1 MVHRTIWEAEDA
13 SKMLHLLSVYF
24 NLILYRRQFNDVIF
38 FFDVLL
44 VFSFETRVH
53 ISLSIACLSADP
65 QRSFLKSLINALWY
79 FISSVSPVVMLPVVT
94 ALWNLL
100 CWAVFGMLPLVNW
113 QPSVM
118 EIHCS
123 TPRSLSL
130 DLKSF
135 T

>member
-1 MVHRTIWEAEDA
+1 MQAKCSICSRFTLISYCIGDNLM
-13 SKMLHLLSVYF
+13 ML
-24 NLILYRRQFNDVIF
+24 F
-38 FFDVLL
+38 FFRCVALL

-79 FISSVSPVVMLPVVT
+79 FIPSVSPVVMLPVVT